1 MGCNVPLC
9 LNWPLPDHE
18 GRPPGRR
25 RTKLFLAGALVLLL
39 LGILLVGL
47 YEKKPQPKGT
57 AAVTVK
63 QDSHPAVVQVRAATL
78 KPPRGENVPYVLSLG
93 QEVYVDVRAAGMWL
107 RQRMGELGKPNLDPR
122 AKVTLETVVFDP
134 DTEKA
139 SSVEHGELKQ
149 EQQAINAERK
159 RIEAL
164 PDGPDKEN
172 DSARLKDRET
182 KLGKDAD
189 ALLLERRNSAWR
201 QAVKDWLESSCLV
214 VNGRIFRD
222 LNPQIAYGWN
232 EYLDEVDYDHYDALR
247 YKIVVTEANKPL
259 WLELLGGAGLGR
271 KPVSVSIAMVD
282 VFDKG
287 KEEIMPTDIN
297 PSYYSKEGTPEW
309 QKVSL
314 KASTDWLTWLL
325 LDCFILLFLMFLYYA
340 FATKVL
346 RDLAPDGLWHLSLGR
361 CQMAFWFFIITGSYI
376 FLWIVT
382 GDYKTLTTQ
391 ELLILGISSAT
402 GIGAFLVTDTSDS
415 TASKPRGSAVLT
427 QEEMDLDSADK
438 LQARIA
444 LEAQY
449 QRTGGLT
456 EAEARKSQLRLA
468 ELERRAAYY
477 KAGWVCGLWRSLNDL
492 ISESND
498 GRPSFHRFQMI
509 GWNLVFGV
517 IFVRAVYYKLAMPE
531 FSNDQLLLMGISN
544 GTYLGFKWSVSRSEN
559 SDK

>member
-1 MGCNVPLC
+1 M
-9 LNWPLPDHE
+9 PDHE

-201 QAVKDWLESSCLV
+201 QAVK
-214 VNGRIFRD
+214 
-222 LNPQIAYGWN
+222 
-232 EYLDEVDYDHYDALR
+232 
-247 YKIVVTEANKPL
+247 
-259 WLELLGGAGLGR
+259 
-271 KPVSVSIAMVD
+271 
-282 VFDKG
+282 
-287 KEEIMPTDIN
+287 
-297 PSYYSKEGTPEW
+297 
-309 QKVSL
+309 
-314 KASTDWLTWLL
+314 
-325 LDCFILLFLMFLYYA
+325 
-340 FATKVL
+340 
-346 RDLAPDGLWHLSLGR
+346 
-361 CQMAFWFFIITGSYI
+361 
-376 FLWIVT
+376 
-382 GDYKTLTTQ
+382 
-391 ELLILGISSAT
+391 
-402 GIGAFLVTDTSDS
+402 
-415 TASKPRGSAVLT
+415 
-427 QEEMDLDSADK
+427 
-438 LQARIA
+438 
-444 LEAQY
+444 
-449 QRTGGLT
+449 
-456 EAEARKSQLRLA
+456 
-468 ELERRAAYY
+468 
-477 KAGWVCGLWRSLNDL
+477 
-492 ISESND
+492 
-498 GRPSFHRFQMI
+498 
-509 GWNLVFGV
+509 
-517 IFVRAVYYKLAMPE
+517 
-531 FSNDQLLLMGISN
+531 
-544 GTYLGFKWSVSRSEN
+544 
-559 SDK
+559 